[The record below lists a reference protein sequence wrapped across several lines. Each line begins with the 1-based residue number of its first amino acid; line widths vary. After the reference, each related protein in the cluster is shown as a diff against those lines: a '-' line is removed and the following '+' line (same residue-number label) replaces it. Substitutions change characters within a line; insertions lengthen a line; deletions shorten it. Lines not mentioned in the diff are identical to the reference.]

1 MGQLVEVDLSK
12 YDFKIHEK
20 IAFRADEGLSR
31 ELVEDLSKRKK
42 EPSWMKKIRL
52 QAFDAFLEK
61 PVPSWGPDLS
71 KVDFDEISYYVKPDI
86 KKTEK
91 MEELPEDV
99 QKMLDKLGIPEAEK
113 KFLGGSAAQLESE
126 MVYHH
131 LKKHL
136 EKKGIIFT
144 DMNSAVAKYPDI
156 VKKYFGTVVPY
167 TDNKFAALNTAF
179 WSGGSFIYVPRGV
192 EVDIPLHTYFRI
204 NEKKVGQFERSLIV
218 VDEGAS
224 ARYIEGCSAPFYSKA
239 SLHAAVVEVIAKK
252 NSKARY
258 TTIQNWSKNVYNLVT
273 KRAVAEENTRV
284 EWFDGNLGGKIIQK
298 YPTII
303 LKGENATA
311 EVFAMN
317 YAGKGQVYDAG
328 AKAIHLAPNT
338 KSKIVSKSIS
348 KDGGRASYRG
358 LVDIGKDAAKSRSY
372 VQCTSYILDED
383 SRADAYPV
391 VKNKRNDAFISHEA
405 KVGRISRE
413 KLFYLMSR
421 GLSEKEAIEM
431 IVLGFVEPFIR
442 ALPFEYAI
450 ELNRLISIQL
460 EGG

>member
-1 MGQLVEVDLSK
+1 MVEVDLSK

-31 ELVEDLSKRKK
+31 ELVEDLSRRKK
-42 EPSWMKKIRL
+42 EPSWMREIRL
-52 QAFDAFLEK
+52 KAFDAFLEK

-71 KVDFDEISYYVKPDI
+71 KVDFDGISYYVKPDI
-86 KKTEK
+86 EKTEK
-91 MEELPEDV
+91 LEELPKEIRV
-99 QKMLDKLGIPEAEK
+99 MLDRLGIPEAEK

-131 LKKHL
+131 LKEHL
-136 EKKGIIFT
+136 RKKGIIFT
-144 DMNSAVAKYPDI
+144 DMNSAVAEYPDI
-156 VKKYFGTVVPY
+156 VKKHFCSVVPY

-192 EVDIPLHTYFRI
+192 NADVPLQTYFRI
-204 NEKKVGQFERSLIV
+204 NEKQVGQFERSLIV
-218 VDEGAS
+218 VEEGSSAS
-224 ARYIEGCSAPFYSKA
+224 YVEGCSAPFYSKA
-239 SLHAAVVEVIAKK
+239 SLHAAVVEVTAKK
-252 NSKARY
+252 NSRVRY

-273 KRAVAEENTRV
+273 KKAVAGENAVV
-284 EWFDGNLGGKIIQK
+284 EWFDGNLGGKLIQK

-303 LKGENATA
+303 LKGENAAA

-317 YAGKGQVYDAG
+317 YAGKDQVYDAG

-358 LVDIGKDAAKSRSY
+358 LVDIGKEAEKSRSY
-372 VQCTSYILDED
+372 VQCTSYILDGD

-391 VKNKRNDAFISHEA
+391 VRNKRNDAFISHEA

-421 GLSEKEAIEM
+421 GLTEKEAIEM
-431 IVLGFVEPFIR
+431 VVLGFLEPFIKE
-442 ALPFEYAI
+442 LPFEYAI